1 MRIALVLVSL
11 AAVAFAAP
19 GAAAEKQRIAS
30 YCSPSGDVC
39 YGIFNDSGTIRFQLT
54 LAARYFARYRVCVRP
69 PTGATTCR
77 SFPVKK
83 TGAVY
88 GGAVRWQKNFPPRGP
103 GTYRVR
109 WRLGTQ
115 ALGPALTF
123 RRT

>member
-1 MRIALVLVSL
+1 VRVALAVSCL
-11 AAVAFAAP
+11 AALGFAVP
-19 GAAAEKQRIAS
+19 GTAADERRIRG
-30 YCSPSGDVC
+30 YCSPSGDLC

-54 LAARYFARYRVCVRP
+54 LVERYFTRYRICVRP

-83 TGAVY
+83 TGATY
-88 GGAVRWQKNFPPRGP
+88 GGAVRWQRNFPARGP
-103 GTYRVR
+103 GVYRVR

-123 RRT
+123 SQS